1 MSEEDAA
8 QHAPGGAD
16 KAEGSRSRGD
26 AAGKAGDA
34 GEQEEEHVE
43 LTPEDKVRAA
53 RSDPLFEAR
62 GTADAITANHAFE
75 SFQRSV
81 SAAGTVGV
89 IGGATISGGMHIYAA
104 PTPRHQPASG
114 PVRGDYLEQI
124 TAWYAGAPN
133 DPEIRSTLTRRR
145 VVVVRGMR
153 ESGRTTT
160 ALKLLAE
167 ITSGQVSW
175 LAAESLPDV
184 GGDGIE
190 AGRGYLA
197 ELRSPDH
204 RLDEATL
211 DRLSETLRQ
220 KKAYCVLLPLA
231 GTSGNGTVY
240 MHDHVAPAKGSVVTA
255 RIEAAWRQAR
265 EDEAEFHKATT
276 VLSRNTQLWDL
287 LGADPGPAEEAWL
300 ADVIIRLA
308 DGICDWEQALASWS
322 DLIDRR
328 IEGWLADLPQGVDL
342 HRNRAPVEE
351 FALRVSLAVLNDSP
365 AHLVAEA
372 GELLAFELFT
382 TANPR
387 LEPGR
392 NVFAQIDEHRMAATR
407 ARLRDGVLWFGDAS
421 VPAKLMAYRDDRLP
435 VRLLAAVWSDRPNLR
450 RPILAWLQKL
460 SQDRRPDVWMRAAL
474 AIGLVT
480 SWDFAYCYHEAI
492 AVWSDSEDVKQ
503 RLVAATALNQAARA
517 ENTRAA
523 VNTVL
528 RAWARA
534 DKAEAMWTA
543 AVALGY
549 GTSDVASVLR
559 LIYRIG
565 VWKDGELVLIASQSV
580 ADLFLR
586 GWFAEV
592 VSAVD
597 GWIGDRRID
606 ARFLGLLTVLRLGD
620 LRVRQIPAIGDLPV
634 PPTARAT
641 LDDPS
646 RADWPLLV
654 VLASVDGE
662 LGHRLVECVWQ
673 ALSSTLVSKSMR
685 DEIGDWI
692 RAAEKSAEL
701 LAPLCAFLKAL
712 IDDEDDAARL
722 IDLVETLVENLD
734 EPLAAP
740 VAQTVRATVGAAL
753 MKLGG

>member
-1 MSEEDAA
+1 MSDEEEA
-8 QHAPGGAD
+8 QQSPGGAE
-16 KAEGSRSRGD
+16 KPEGRRARGD
-26 AAGKAGDA
+26 AAGKAGDDA
-34 GEQEEEHVE
+34 EHEEEHVE

-62 GTADAITANHAFE
+62 GAADAITANHAFE

-81 SAAGTVGV
+81 SAAGPVGV

-104 PTPRHQPASG
+104 PTSRHQPASG
-114 PVRGDYLEQI
+114 PVRADHLEQI
-124 TAWYAGAPN
+124 TSWYAAAPN
-133 DPEIRSTLTRRR
+133 DPEIRSILTDRR

-160 ALKLLAE
+160 ALKLLTE

-175 LAAESLPDV
+175 LAADSLPNA

-190 AGRGYLA
+190 SGHGYLA
-197 ELRSPDH
+197 ELRTADH
-204 RLDEATL
+204 GLDEAAL
-211 DRLSETLRQ
+211 DRLSETMRQ
-220 KKAYCVLLPLA
+220 RKAYCILLPSA

-240 MHDHVAPAKGSVVTA
+240 VHDHVAPAKGSVVTA
-255 RIEAAWRQAR
+255 RIEAAWRQVR
-265 EDEAEFHKATT
+265 EDEAIFRETTT
-276 VLSRNTQLWDL
+276 VLSRDPELWGL
-287 LGADPGPAEEAWL
+287 LGVDPGPAEEAWL

-308 DGICDWEQALASWS
+308 DGVCDWEQALASWS

-328 IEGWLADLPQGVDL
+328 IESWLADLPQGVDL
-342 HRNRAPVEE
+342 HRNRAPIEE
-351 FALRVSLAVLNDSP
+351 FAFRVSLAVLNDSP

-450 RPILAWLQKL
+450 RPILSWLQKL

-503 RLVAATALNQAARA
+503 RLVAATALNQAARD

-528 RAWARA
+528 RTWARA

-559 LIYRIG
+559 LVCRIG
-565 VWKDGELVLIASQSV
+565 VWNDGELVLIASQSV
-580 ADLFLR
+580 ADLFVR

-597 GWIGDRRID
+597 GWIGDRRIG
-606 ARFLGLLTVLRLGD
+606 ARFLGLLAILRLGD
-620 LRVRQIPAIGDLPV
+620 LRVRQVPTVEDLPV
-634 PPTARAT
+634 PAAARAM
-641 LDDPS
+641 LADPS

-654 VLASVDGE
+654 ALASVDGE
-662 LGHRLVECVWQ
+662 LGRRLVECVWQ

-701 LAPLCAFLKAL
+701 LAPLRAFLQAL
-712 IDDEDDAARL
+712 IDDQDDAARL
-722 IDLVETLVENLD
+722 LDLVDTLVENLD

-740 VAQTVRATVGAAL
+740 IAQAMRTAVHDTA
-753 MKLGG
+753 MKQRG